1 MESGS
6 ERCLVCSGLA
16 RPLKPWLYRC
26 GGCGF
31 EFSTLTPGGGATI
44 AGLATLRRLNFE
56 LLLDRLERRLP
67 LAGIRALEVGPADGW
82 FLEAAARRGADIS
95 GIEPDPGLAQGA
107 RARGLRVETGFFP
120 DDLKDCGP
128 YDLIVFNDV
137 LEHVPNPG
145 DALRRTAGLLAPG
158 GLAAIN
164 LPSSGGA
171 LYRAA
176 KLMDRLGYEAP
187 LIRLWQKGLPSPHL
201 SLFNAGNLR
210 RLAEAAGFEHVD
222 TFALRTLAR
231 EGLRERIASTQGG
244 VAGRLLFGGI
254 WLLSFVY
261 APPLALSDIFAGIY
275 RKPRAAAGAESR

>member
-1 MESGS
+1 MDPAP
-6 ERCLVCSGLA
+6 ERCPVCSGSA
-16 RPLKPWLYRC
+16 RPLKPWLSRC
-26 GGCGF
+26 EDCRF
-31 EFSTLTPGGGATI
+31 EFSHLTEGGGATI
-44 AGLATLRRLNFE
+44 EGLETLRRVNFE

-67 LAGIRALEVGPADGW
+67 LAGVRALEVGPADGW
-82 FLEAAARRGADIS
+82 FLEAAARRGVKIS
-95 GIEPDPGLAQGA
+95 GIEPDPALAEDA
-107 RARGLRVETGFFP
+107 RARGLSVETGFFP
-120 DDLKDCGP
+120 DDLKDQGP
-128 YDLIVFNDV
+128 YGLIVFNDV

-145 DALRRTAGLLAPG
+145 AALRRTAALLAPG

-201 SLFNAGNLR
+201 SLFNARNLR
-210 RLAEAAGFEHVD
+210 RLAEDSGFEHVD

-231 EGLRERIASTQGG
+231 EGLRERIATTHGG
-244 VAGRLLFGGI
+244 VAGALLFAGI

-261 APPLALSDIFAGIY
+261 APPLAFSDIF
-275 RKPRAAAGAESR
+275 